1 MSGPE
6 TLGRMAQH
14 FEELKPH
21 RPRRRS
27 SRALIFV
34 AAGAL
39 LALALLAAMIR
50 SHT

>member
-1 MSGPE
+1 MSDPE
-6 TLGRMAQH
+6 SLGRMAQH
-14 FEELKPH
+14 FEALEPH

-27 SRALIFV
+27 SRTLIFV

-50 SHT
+50 SNT